1 MSLKERIYSIL
12 IVSANDSFTSALT
25 DLLPETRYIPIYTVG
40 SISAAKRA
48 LVENTY
54 DFVIINAPLPDDI
67 GVRFAIDTCI
77 NQQTAVLI
85 LVKNELHAGIH
96 DKVAE
101 YGVFT
106 LPKPT
111 PKPTLVQALNWME
124 SARERLRQFEKK
136 SLSIEEKM
144 QEIRLVNHAKWLLIN
159 ELKMEEKV
167 EDFNMLYMGDDGEF
181 TMYIDLVKKEFTI
194 SSISDKRFKIKDD
207 IKQMFKKIQQ
217 EKINERNL

>member
-67 GVRFAIDTCI
+67 GIRFAIDTCI

-136 SLSIEEKM
+136 TLSIEEKM

-159 ELKMEEKV
+159 ELKMNESDAHHYIEKQAMDCCV
-167 EDFNMLYMGDDGEF
+167 SKRIIAED
-181 TMYIDLVKKEFTI
+181 I
-194 SSISDKRFKIKDD
+194 IKTYS
-207 IKQMFKKIQQ
+207 
-217 EKINERNL
+217 

>member
-111 PKPTLVQALNWME
+111 SKPTLIQAFGWME

-144 QEIRLVNHAKWLLIN
+144 TEIRLVNKAKWILIS
-159 ELKMEEKV
+159 ELKMSEPDAHRYIEKQAMDRCV
-167 EDFNMLYMGDDGEF
+167 S
-181 TMYIDLVKKEFTI
+181 KKCI
-194 SSISDKRFKIKDD
+194 A
-207 IKQMFKKIQQ
+207 
-217 EKINERNL
+217 EKIIKTYA